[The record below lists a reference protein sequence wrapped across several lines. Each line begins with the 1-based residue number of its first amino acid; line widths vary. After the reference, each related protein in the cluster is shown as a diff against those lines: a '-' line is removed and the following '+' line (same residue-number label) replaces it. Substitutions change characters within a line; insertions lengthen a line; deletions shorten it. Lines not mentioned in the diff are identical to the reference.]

1 MILLFPHHSFLF
13 ALASISLDYF
23 DMLQIF
29 AAYTS
34 KSPSK
39 QNAGE
44 LLTLGNYGCNMLN
57 C

>member
-1 MILLFPHHSFLF
+1 MIWDVILLFSHHSFLF
-13 ALASISLDYF
+13 ALASINLDYF
-23 DMLQIF
+23 DMLQIL

-44 LLTLGNYGCNMLN
+44 LMDVNMLN